1 MTTKKTERTNDKRF
15 ARKRLGAES
24 SSLGLTK
31 EDAKQALIKKA
42 PKRKKDRKIEQ
53 KITS

>member
-1 MTTKKTERTNDKRF
+1 VTTKKTERTNEKRF

-24 SSLGLTK
+24 SSLGLAK

-42 PKRKKDRKIEQ
+42 PKRKKIGKLSRN
-53 KITS
+53 